1 MLRTLTSRA
10 LVHWLSSRQL
20 KLRRSAVRKGIPLP
34 LCSICD
40 KPVQLENSNTDED
53 GKAIHEECY
62 ILKLT
67 RNRTTKPAPANLST

>member
-1 MLRTLTSRA
+1 MLSTLTSRA
-10 LVHWLSSRQL
+10 RMHWMSSRHL

-40 KPVQLENSNTDED
+40 KPVQLETSNTDED

-62 ILKLT
+62 ILKLKQ
-67 RNRTTKPAPANLST
+67 NRVTKPAPANLST

>member
-1 MLRTLTSRA
+1 MLSTVTSRA
-10 LVHWLSSRQL
+10 PVHWMSVRHL
-20 KLRRSAVRKGIPLP
+20 KLRRSAVPKRIPLP

-53 GKAIHEECY
+53 GQAIHEECY

-67 RNRTTKPAPANLST
+67 QNRTTKPAQSTLNT